1 MSATDPTES
10 GPTHASTPSEPSPPR
25 RRRFRLR
32 VHIAT
37 LFVALIAAAGLAI
50 VAYGYR
56 ATSTLLLSAGDEEF
70 RHVAEHTAGEMRNLL
85 APARLLVELL
95 ARHPLTRSGTLAARL
110 DALPLLTAALARH
123 TEISAVYA
131 GFGSGDFFLVRSLT
145 PAIRPGLGAPP
156 EAAFL
161 GQSVATTDAP
171 VPGRYLFLDA
181 ELRVV
186 RDEPRP
192 NYRFDPRTRGWYQQA
207 LASGA
212 LVRTSPY
219 VFFTTREVGTTL
231 ARRSGGSANV
241 VGADIT
247 LQALSRRLAQSR
259 VTPSA
264 RIAVIDQEGFVIAH
278 PDAGRLVS
286 PGAAGGVGLTRLGDL
301 GDHALE
307 RLLAASG
314 GTMRDHTAL
323 SLGGRAWIGLT
334 RPLEA
339 EAGEPLTLLLAA
351 PRDELVAGARGL
363 AQRQLVIGL
372 AVLGL
377 AVGLVWL
384 SARRISR
391 PLETLTRSVERM
403 GQGDLDT
410 TLPEVRNPLEVG
422 ALRDVTDRMR
432 GMLRGH
438 IEERVT
444 RLAEEQRRARELDIA
459 RQIQQSMLPTAP
471 SEPLAGC
478 YTIAA
483 TLQPAREVGGDL
495 YDFFML
501 DGRRLALAIA
511 DVADKG
517 MPAALLM
524 ARVTGLLR
532 AIGRG
537 EAGPGE
543 ILREMDARLSQGN
556 EMCMFVTMACAVLD
570 GESGEL
576 RYASAGHERPLL
588 RRAGGAT
595 TVLVLEGGPALGLGL
610 AEAFPVWTGHL
621 APGDALVLCTDGVS
635 EAFDTAGEAFGLER
649 FRQVVAETPADA
661 LQTLPGRLVD
671 AVERFSAGGGPRD
684 DLALLAIQYL
694 PPDVQ
699 VDAQGP
705 ESWRFSV
712 TSEPE
717 AVGRARQWIETILRT
732 RHVPDSLVHDCTL
745 AAEELLAN
753 VVMHAYAGQPGGRA
767 FVGVRMLPEEIQIR
781 FEDVGPPFNPLERPE
796 PDLDA
801 PIAER
806 PEGGLGLVLVRR
818 LVHRWEYV
826 RIDAS
831 NVVTLYWSRP
841 AAPPAGAS
849 PEPEA
854 PPALDGLR
862 GLDIDVSRPGP
873 AERRVTLRGRLD
885 SATAPRLEAE
895 LAPMLERPTVTS
907 VVFRLPDLRYI
918 SSAGIRCVVR
928 ARKLVEG
935 RGGRVAIVEAQPSVR
950 RVLEI
955 VKAVPADQLF
965 TAQSELDAHREAGHR
980 RSRGRR

>member
-1 MSATDPTES
+1 MSATDPTEA
-10 GPTHASTPSEPSPPR
+10 GPTHSSAPSEPFSPR
-25 RRRFRLR
+25 RWRFRLR

-37 LFVALIAAAGLAI
+37 LFVALIAVAGLAI
-50 VAYGYR
+50 VGYGYR
-56 ATSTLLLSAGDEEF
+56 AASNLLLSAGDEEF
-70 RHVAEHTAGEMRNLL
+70 RRVADHTAGEIRNLL
-85 APARLLVELL
+85 SPARLLVNL
-95 ARHPLTRSGTLAARL
+95 LTRHRLAHADTLAARL
-110 DALPLLTAALARH
+110 EAIPFLTAALARH
-123 TEISAVYA
+123 PEISAVYV
-131 GFGSGDFFLVRSLT
+131 GFGSGDFFLVRSLG
-145 PAIRPGLGAPP
+145 PAVRRSVDAPAD
-156 EAAFL
+156 AAFL
-161 GQSVATTDAP
+161 VQSVAASDTP

-181 ELRVV
+181 QLRVIHN
-186 RDEPRP
+186 DPKP
-192 NYRFDPRTRGWYQQA
+192 DYRFDPRTRGWYQQA
-207 LASGA
+207 LTSAT
-212 LVRTSPY
+212 LVRTVPY

-231 ARRSGGSANV
+231 AERSESRTNV

-247 LQALSRRLAQSR
+247 LQELSRHLAASR

-264 RIAVIDQEGFVIAH
+264 RIALVDRRGAVIAH
-278 PDAGRLVS
+278 PDAAGLIR
-286 PGAAGGVGLTRLGDL
+286 PGADGALGLTRLSDL
-301 GDHALE
+301 GDTVLE
-307 RLLAASG
+307 RLLTTSG
-314 GTMRDHTAL
+314 GAGRDHAEF
-323 SLGGRAWIGLT
+323 SLGGRAWVGLA
-334 RPLEA
+334 RPLEV
-339 EAGEPLTLLLAA
+339 EAGEPSTLLLAA

-410 TLPEVRNPLEVG
+410 TLPAVWNPLEVG

-438 IEERVT
+438 IEERAT

-471 SEPLAGC
+471 SEPLEGR

-501 DGRRLALAIA
+501 DGRRLVFAIA

-576 RYASAGHERPLL
+576 QYASAGHERPLL
-588 RRAGGAT
+588 RRAGGST
-595 TVLVLEGGPALGLGL
+595 IVLMLEGGPALGLG
-610 AEAFPVWTGHL
+610 AEEAFPVWTGHL

-635 EAFDTAGEAFGLER
+635 EAFDAEGVAFGLER
-649 FRQVVAETPADA
+649 FRQVAAETPAGA
-661 LQTLPGRLVD
+661 LGTLPDRLVE

-684 DLALLAIQYL
+684 DMALLAIQYL
-694 PPDVQ
+694 PPDVE

-705 ESWRFSV
+705 ESWRLSV

-717 AVGRARQWIETILRT
+717 AVGRARHRIETILRT
-732 RHVPDSLVHDCTL
+732 RDVPGSLVHECAL
-745 AAEELLAN
+745 ATEELLAN
-753 VVMHAYAGQPGGRA
+753 VVMHAYGGQPGGRA
-767 FVGVRMLPEEIQIR
+767 FVGVRMLPEEILIR
-781 FEDVGPPFNPLERPE
+781 FEDVGPPFNPLERPG

-806 PEGGLGLVLVRR
+806 PVGGLGLVLVRH
-818 LVHRWEYV
+818 LVERWEYARV
-826 RIDAS
+826 DET
-831 NVVTLYWSRP
+831 NVVTLHWARP
-841 AAPPAGAS
+841 AAPAAGAS
-849 PEPEA
+849 LEPETSLG
-854 PPALDGLR
+854 PDGPR

-885 SATAPRLEAE
+885 SVTAPRLETE
-895 LAPMLERPTVTS
+895 LTPVLERPMVTS
-907 VVFRLPDLRYI
+907 LVFRLQDLQYI

-928 ARKLVEG
+928 ARKLIEG

-950 RVLEI
+950 RVLEM
-955 VKAVPADQLF
+955 VKAVPADHIFASQ
-965 TAQSELDAHREAGHR
+965 AELDTSREAEHR
-980 RSRGRR
+980 RGRGQR

>member
-1 MSATDPTES
+1 
-10 GPTHASTPSEPSPPR
+10 
-25 RRRFRLR
+25 
-32 VHIAT
+32 VHIST

-50 VAYGYR
+50 VGYGYR
-56 ATSTLLLSAGDEEF
+56 AASGLLLAAGDEEF
-70 RHVAEHTAGEMRNLL
+70 RRVADHTAGQIRSLL
-85 APARLLVELL
+85 SPARLLVSL
-95 ARHPLTRSGTLAARL
+95 LTRNRLTRADSLAARFE
-110 DALPLLTAALARH
+110 AIPFLTAALARH
-123 TEISAVYA
+123 PEISAVYV
-131 GFGSGDFFLVRSLT
+131 GFGNGDFFLVRSLG
-145 PAIRPGLGAPP
+145 PAVRRSVDAPAD
-156 EAAFL
+156 AAFL
-161 GQSVATTDAP
+161 VQSVAVSDRPA
-171 VPGRYLFLDA
+171 PGRYLFLDPQ
-181 ELRVV
+181 LRVI
-186 RDEPRP
+186 RNDSRP
-192 NYRFDPRTRGWYQQA
+192 DYRFDPRTRGWYQQA
-207 LASGA
+207 VASPT
-212 LVRTSPY
+212 LIRTTPY

-231 ARRSGGSANV
+231 AERSEGSTTV

-247 LQALSRRLAQSR
+247 LQELSRHLAASR

-264 RIAVIDQEGFVIAH
+264 RIALVDPRGSVIAH
-278 PDAGRLVS
+278 PDAARLIR
-286 PGAAGGVGLTRLGDL
+286 PRADGALGLTQLSDL
-301 GDHALE
+301 GDTVLE
-307 RLLAASG
+307 RLLTSSG
-314 GTMRDHTAL
+314 GAGGDHVEF
-323 SLGGRAWIGLT
+323 SLLGRPWVGLA
-334 RPLEA
+334 RPLEV
-339 EAGEPLTLLLAA
+339 EAGEPSTLLLAA

-410 TLPEVRNPLEVG
+410 TLPEVWNPLEVG

-438 IEERVT
+438 IEDRAA

-459 RQIQQSMLPTAP
+459 RHIQQSMLPTAP
-471 SEPLAGC
+471 SEPLEGR

-501 DGRRLALAIA
+501 DSRRLVFAIA

-543 ILREMDARLSQGN
+543 ILGELDARLSQGN
-556 EMCMFVTMACAVLD
+556 DMCMFVTMACAVLD

-588 RRAGGAT
+588 RRVGGAT
-595 TVLVLEGGPALGLGL
+595 SVLVLEGGPALGLG
-610 AEAFPVWTGHL
+610 AEEAFPVWTGHL

-635 EAFDTAGEAFGLER
+635 EAFDAGGVAFGLER
-649 FRQVVAETPADA
+649 FQRVVAETPVDA
-661 LQTLPGRLVD
+661 LGTLPDRLVQ

-694 PPDVQ
+694 PPDVE
-699 VDAQGP
+699 VDANEP
-705 ESWRFSV
+705 EAWRLSV
-712 TSEPE
+712 TSAPE
-717 AVGRARQWIETILRT
+717 AVGRARHCIETILRT
-732 RHVPDSLVHDCTL
+732 RDVPASLVHDCVL
-745 AAEELLAN
+745 ATEELLAN
-753 VVMHAYAGQPGGRA
+753 VVMHAYGGRPGGRA
-767 FVGVRMLPEEIQIR
+767 AVGVRMAPGEIQIR
-781 FEDVGPPFNPLERPE
+781 FEDDGPPFNPLERPS

-806 PEGGLGLVLVRR
+806 PVGGLGLVLVRQ
-818 LVHRWEYV
+818 LVGRWDYARV
-826 RIDAS
+826 GAT
-831 NVVTLYWSRP
+831 NVVTLAWERP
-841 AAPPAGAS
+841 AAPAAAAFFEPATAPS
-849 PEPEA
+849 P
-854 PPALDGLR
+854 DGSLEL
-862 GLDIDVSRPGP
+862 GIDIARPGP

-885 SATAPRLEAE
+885 SVTAPRLEAE
-895 LAPMLERPTVTS
+895 LAPALERSSVTS
-907 VVFRLPDLRYI
+907 LVFQLRSLQYV
-918 SSAGIRCVVR
+918 SSAGIRCLVR
-928 ARKLVEG
+928 ARKLIEG

-950 RVLEI
+950 RVLQI
-955 VKAVPADQLF
+955 VKAVPVDQLF
-965 TAQSELDAHREAGHR
+965 ATQADLDGSREAGAR
-980 RSRGRR
+980 RGRARR